1 MGGSLVQWLRDNL
14 KMVPNAPACDRL
26 AETVKDNGGVYFV
39 PAFSGLLA
47 PRWRD
52 DARGV
57 IVGLTRYANRG
68 HIARSVLEATAYQT
82 RELVD
87 AMVADSGV
95 QLKELKVD
103 GGMVKSEP
111 LMQFQADILDVPV
124 IRPKVA
130 ETTALGAAYAAG
142 LHVGFWDS
150 IDELKAN
157 WSEDKR
163 WEPKMDQDTRD
174 RLFGEWNKAV
184 ERTYGWEE

>member
-1 MGGSLVQWLRDNL
+1 MCIRDS
-14 KMVPNAPACDRL
+14 
-26 AETVKDNGGVYFV
+26 NGGVYFV

-163 WEPKMDQDTRD
+163 WESKMDQDTRD